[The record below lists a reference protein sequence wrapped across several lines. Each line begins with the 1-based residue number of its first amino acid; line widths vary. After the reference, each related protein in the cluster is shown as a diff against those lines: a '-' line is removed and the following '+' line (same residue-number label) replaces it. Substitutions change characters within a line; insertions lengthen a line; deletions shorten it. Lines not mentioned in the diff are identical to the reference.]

1 MVKAVTLQYDNLPT
15 AEEYKAA
22 HDKPTP
28 MIEYR
33 EPKYRCSKCDGAMCK
48 YSMYAPKILNT
59 TYYQYQCNKCQV
71 IELLDY

>member
-1 MVKAVTLQYDNLPT
+1 MAKAVTSQYDNLPT

-48 YSMYAPKILNT
+48 YSMYALPTIPV
-59 TYYQYQCNKCQV
+59 QYEYKCNKCGLV
-71 IELLDY
+71 EYLTY